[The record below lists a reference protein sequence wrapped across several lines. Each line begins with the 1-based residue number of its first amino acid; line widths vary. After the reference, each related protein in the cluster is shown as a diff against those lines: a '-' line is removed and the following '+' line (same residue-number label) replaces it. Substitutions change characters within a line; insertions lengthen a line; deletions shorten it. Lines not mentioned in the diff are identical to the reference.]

1 MAKILVLLAPGF
13 ETIEALLPVD
23 LLRRA
28 KLDVTLASVGHD
40 DLNIKSAQNVTVR
53 CDVKFDQVATQLFD
67 AIICPG
73 GMPGTTNLAG
83 NAKVVAAIQAHN
95 NAGKVVGAICAAPGY
110 VLAEAAKILNGKK
123 ACGYPGTD
131 QKINENGGTL
141 LEEPVVVDGNVVTS
155 RGPGTAAQFGLT
167 LVRVLAGPEKEQEVG
182 KGTLLF

>member
-1 MAKILVLLAPGF
+1 MTRVLFLLAPGF

-40 DLNIKSAQNVTVR
+40 DLNVKSAQNVIVR
-53 CDVKFDQVATQLFD
+53 CDVKFDQVATDLYD
-67 AIICPG
+67 AIVCPG

-83 NAKVVAAIQAHN
+83 NAKVIAAIQAHN
-95 NAGKVVGAICAAPGY
+95 KAGKIVAAICAAPGY
-110 VLAEAAKILNGKK
+110 VLAEAAKILGGKN

-131 QKINENGGTL
+131 AKISENGGTVS
-141 LEEPVVVDGNVVTS
+141 EERVVVDQNIVTS

-167 LVRVLAGPEKEQEVG
+167 LIRVLVGPEKEQEVG
-182 KGTLLF
+182 KATLIL